1 MYNSHTYKNID
12 NSIKAKHIFVLD
24 GVGAEYMSLLTY
36 LLETKNSINVSK
48 ASYRKALLPTV
59 TSINKELIDSLQ
71 PKPFW
76 FQEFDSQ
83 IIHGDFYSVEKNLEK
98 AISLL
103 SDLVSKIVA
112 EARGESFL
120 IIADHGCTISH
131 KILGASKTYNFVE
144 SEHDGRCC
152 KIKSGQQYEESSDGD
167 YLKYTDRSSNDWIIP
182 IKHISLYKTAKY
194 EAHGG
199 GTMEEIFIPY
209 IYVASLS
216 GSENISISVI
226 KKDVSGRDRT
236 IKFTVYPEVDAEEIT
251 VIEQTGNVSHPI
263 LSEGVY
269 IANLS
274 VGKTQKVIIRI
285 NGHEEE
291 VQVRSN
297 SGINS
302 GNGGFF

>member
-1 MYNSHTYKNID
+1 
-12 NSIKAKHIFVLD
+12 
-24 GVGAEYMSLLTY
+24 
-36 LLETKNSINVSK
+36 
-48 ASYRKALLPTV
+48 
-59 TSINKELIDSLQ
+59 
-71 PKPFW
+71 
-76 FQEFDSQ
+76 
-83 IIHGDFYSVEKNLEK
+83 
-98 AISLL
+98 
-103 SDLVSKIVA
+103 
-112 EARGESFL
+112 
-120 IIADHGCTISH
+120 
-131 KILGASKTYNFVE
+131 
-144 SEHDGRCC
+144 
-152 KIKSGQQYEESSDGD
+152 
-167 YLKYTDRSSNDWIIP
+167 
-182 IKHISLYKTAKY
+182 
-194 EAHGG
+194 
-199 GTMEEIFIPY
+199 MEEIFIPY